1 MAGSTEQP
9 AIEQRDRHERRGGVD
24 QDADRQT
31 LHIQTHPIGDHEGEQ
46 LAAANTTSG
55 DTSNLMALAS
65 SSGNGWWMRR

>member
-31 LHIQTHPIGDHEGEQ
+31 LHIQTDPIGDHEGEQ
-46 LAAANTTSG
+46 LAAANTTNG

-65 SSGNGWWMRR
+65 SRGNGWWMRR